1 MVDGNKCLAVINQTN
16 KNIVMQEASDA
27 HSKTA
32 DSDTVSTYQVSSVQL
47 VTDKKLEALNKA

>member
-1 MVDGNKCLAVINQTN
+1 MNSSKKQNKSIC
-16 KNIVMQEASDA
+16 IVMQEASRGDA

-47 VTDKKLEALNKA
+47 VTDKKLEAFNKA